1 MTLDTLG
8 HDVRY
13 ALRVLRRSPVFTS
26 VVLLT
31 VALGVGANTA
41 VFGVVDAALL
51 KPLPYPA
58 AERIVIA
65 EDLAPGTFL
74 DWRGQAASFSALATL
89 RESDF
94 DLTGGDRPERLSGAI
109 VTGSFF
115 DVMGVAPALGRTLTT
130 LDDDSGQRP
139 IVLSDALWRRRFGAD
154 AGIVGK
160 SILLNGAAH
169 IVVGVMPTGFRF
181 PPGAAELW
189 VAPRHVVPEYPL
201 APTVDQTQNRGGH
214 YLGVYGRLKPGV
226 SVAAAQR
233 EQRAIFTRLVKQYP
247 KDMVSDD
254 IDVALVPL
262 REWLVG
268 DITPALMVL
277 LAVAGLVLLIACA
290 NIANLMMARASGRAQ
305 EIGIRTALGAARV
318 RIVRQLL
325 TESVVLAVLGGALG
339 LLTAWW
345 ALPVL
350 LAMSPDDVQS
360 VTAVMDW
367 TVVLFALGV
376 SLLTGVIFG
385 CAPALQLARAGVAA
399 MLSTLRSTGRTTGG
413 SGERVRQV
421 LIVGECAA
429 SVVLLVAAG
438 LLLRSF
444 VSLRQVDPG
453 FTPSGL
459 VTTRIVLP
467 AERYGTPASQAQFFD
482 RLLERVRSAPGVSS
496 AALAGRLPFV
506 GGNSTRSIDLEK
518 STGPDKPVA
527 GFRVVSTSYFD
538 VVEQPLRRGRAFTD
552 RDTADAP
559 FVAVVNEAMA
569 RKYWAGADPIGQRF
583 RIGSDPHWT
592 EIVGIAGNVKHATLR
607 EPMAPEFYVPYR
619 QVPWS
624 FMSLVVRTPLAA
636 PAAATTIAH
645 ELAAVDPALPVMPVR
660 AMSDL
665 ISVSFSM
672 DRFEML
678 GLGVFAAVALVL
690 AVVGLY
696 GVMSYVVSR
705 RTREI
710 GVRIALGAT
719 PSAILRL
726 VMRDGLRLTGVGI
739 AIGLAGSFA
748 AARVIRSW
756 LYGVG
761 ASDPL
766 TFVAVT
772 VLLAAVSAF
781 ACYVPA
787 RRAVAT
793 DPTTALR
800 AE

>member
-1 MTLDTLG
+1 
-8 HDVRY
+8 
-13 ALRVLRRSPVFTS
+13 VFA
-26 VVLLT
+26 VVE
-31 VALGVGANTA
+31 
-41 VFGVVDAALL
+41 AALL

-58 AERIVIA
+58 ADRIVIA

-74 DWRGQAASFSALATL
+74 DWRGQAASFTALATL

-94 DLTGGDRPERLSGAI
+94 DLTGGDRPERLTGAI

-115 DVMGVAPALGRTLTT
+115 DVMGVAPQFGRTLNSV
-130 LDDDSGQRP
+130 DDDSGQRP

-154 AGIVGK
+154 AGIVGR
-160 SILLNGAAH
+160 SILLNGTAH
-169 IVVGVMPTGFRF
+169 VVVGVMPAGFRF

-189 VAPRHVVPEYPL
+189 AAPRHVVPEYPL
-201 APTVDQTQNRGGH
+201 APTVDQTQNRRGH
-214 YLGVYGRLKPGV
+214 YLGVYGRLGPGV

-247 KDMVSDD
+247 QDMVNDD
-254 IDVALVPL
+254 IDVPLVPL

-305 EIGIRTALGAARV
+305 EIGIRTALGAARL

-345 ALPVL
+345 ALPLL

-385 CAPALQLARAGVAA
+385 CAPAVQLARGGVAA
-399 MLSTLRSTGRTTGG
+399 TLRSVGRTTGG

-444 VSLRQVDPG
+444 VSLRQVDSG
-453 FTPSGL
+453 FNPSGL

-482 RLLERVRSAPGVSS
+482 RLLDRVRSAPGASS

-518 STGPDKPVA
+518 PAGPDKPVA
-527 GFRVVSTSYFD
+527 GFRVVSTSYFE
-538 VVEQPLRRGRAFTD
+538 VMQQPLRRGRAFTD

-559 FVAVVNEAMA
+559 FVAVINEAMA
-569 RKYWAGADPIGQRF
+569 RKYWPGADPIGQRF
-583 RIGSDPHWT
+583 RIGGDPHWT

-636 PAAATTIAH
+636 PAAAATIEH
-645 ELAAVDPALPVMPVR
+645 ELAAVDPALPALRVR

-678 GLGVFAAVALVL
+678 GLGVFAAVALAL

-719 PSAILRL
+719 PSAILHL
-726 VMRDGLRLTGVGI
+726 VMRDGLRLTAVGI
-739 AIGLAGSFA
+739 AVGLAGSFA

-772 VLLAAVSAF
+772 ALLAAVATF